1 MKLTPKDIESLK
13 SALAATRVVG
23 VEGVVFNDGKVMG
36 ARISLDAAIISP
48 CEMSFDSSFRLGVGR
63 VDELEKRLA
72 LFDTQDYHHWV
83 QNTDGSWNC
92 SKCSRF
98 SKTNVGI
105 DGNNMTAGKTC
116 PVNAQFQIEG
126 KVSDAGDV
134 SLLTISMGKTKV
146 QFRCTS
152 AALMKY
158 PKKNNDPAFA
168 VVYLSRAEAQ
178 QASKA
183 AKSLK
188 SDRLLLQVG
197 RDGNVRLECV
207 DSSNDR
213 FEIELAKQADY
224 MDEAD
229 SAVHSYIA
237 NVLTDVLDAAAKDAE
252 EISLILGADGS
263 ITTTA
268 RGHELIVFPQI
279 NGEEE

>member
-13 SALAATRVVG
+13 SALAATKVVG
-23 VEGVVFNDGKVMG
+23 VEGIVFNDGKVMG
-36 ARISLDAAIISP
+36 ARISLDAAIISASGMDFNP
-48 CEMSFDSSFRLGVGR
+48 EFRLGVGR

-72 LFDTQDYHHWV
+72 LFS
-83 QNTDGSWNC
+83 GPIE
-92 SKCSRF
+92 
-98 SKTNVGI
+98 I
-105 DGNNMTAGKTC
+105 DA
-116 PVNAQFQIEG
+116 

-134 SLLTISMGKTKV
+134 SLLTISSGKTKV

-252 EISLILGADGS
+252 EINLVLGADGS